1 MGFFAKGEVLGG
13 GGVGGGRRRC
23 ISYIAQI
30 LWVFNVQ
37 FQQRTLRIIPLV
49 QNCLNVETYGL
60 MFHSFREQPAVL
72 SLPNPS
78 KHPLCGRVNLKWFSK
93 NIKAVF
99 AEEEREREGKKR
111 PPRNNS

>member
-1 MGFFAKGEVLGG
+1 MSKHMSHVPFVRK
-13 GGVGGGRRRC
+13 
-23 ISYIAQI
+23 
-30 LWVFNVQ
+30 
-37 FQQRTLRIIPLV
+37 
-49 QNCLNVETYGL
+49 
-60 MFHSFREQPAVL
+60 QPAVL

-99 AEEEREREGKKR
+99 AEEGGGKK